1 MKTAIDWYEKEI
13 FQLHIKLENKDISIG
28 EYATTRVELFNQAKE
43 KEKQQIVETFNK
55 GTWNGG
61 NNVNYENGHD
71 FYNQTYNQ

>member
-1 MKTAIDWYEKEI
+1 MKTAMQEL
-13 FQLHIKLENKDISIG
+13 FQLIETFGEKPQWYIIKNTFL
-28 EYATTRVELFNQAKE
+28 E

>member
-1 MKTAIDWYEKEI
+1 MKTALEI
-13 FQLHIKLENKDISIG
+13 FIESIDEYLDPIMDNKDW
-28 EYATTRVELFNQAKE
+28 ELFDKLANEAKE